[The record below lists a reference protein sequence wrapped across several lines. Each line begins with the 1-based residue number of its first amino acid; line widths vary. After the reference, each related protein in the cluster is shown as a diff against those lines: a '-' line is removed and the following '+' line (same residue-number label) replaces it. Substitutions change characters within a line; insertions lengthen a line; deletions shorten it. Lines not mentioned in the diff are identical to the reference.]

1 MKVQQ
6 LPDSSENMAEDI
18 LLSVYYSL
26 DEIIER
32 LKTIYDSSERRMI
45 FIDVQSRT
53 FAVPLYLG
61 SFMLHEGDQSLA
73 DLTMQALAKIL
84 QSYQTLSV
92 TEAELEFKITLLSV
106 ENSAFLKEKKEKG
119 RLPTNI
125 FPRQEDKDLAG

>member
-6 LPDSSENMAEDI
+6 LPNSSEVMAEDI

-26 DEIIER
+26 DEVIER

-45 FIDVQSRT
+45 FIDVQSKA

-73 DLTMQALAKIL
+73 DLTMQALAKKL
-84 QSYQTLSV
+84 VS
-92 TEAELEFKITLLSV
+92 EFMMKLFI
-106 ENSAFLKEKKEKG
+106 
-119 RLPTNI
+119 
-125 FPRQEDKDLAG
+125 KD